1 MPTLQALVYTIILLL
16 QGTSIEQMYRAQR
29 DGRDPYDYFTVALAG
44 FLLLCITLYIDS
56 GEHKKG
62 GA

>member
-16 QGTSIEQMYRAQR
+16 QATTIEQMYRAHR
-29 DGRDPYDYFTVALAG
+29 DGQDLYDYFTVALAG
-44 FLLLCITLYIDS
+44 FLLMCITLYIDS
-56 GEHKKG
+56 GEQKKG